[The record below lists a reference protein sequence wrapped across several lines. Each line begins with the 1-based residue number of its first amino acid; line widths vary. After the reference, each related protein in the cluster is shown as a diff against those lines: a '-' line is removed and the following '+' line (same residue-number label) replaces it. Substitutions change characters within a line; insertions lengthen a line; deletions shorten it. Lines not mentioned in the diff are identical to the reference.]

1 MFEVK
6 LLTPTAKM
14 PTRGSEQAAGLDL
27 YADDI
32 GWEGAEVKHGE
43 TTTISTGIAV
53 KIPEGFVGLI
63 KPRSGLAFRDA
74 VDSMAGV
81 IDSDYRGE
89 VKVLLTVHD
98 TDYRYDVS
106 QGDRI
111 AQLLIMPILMC
122 TPIQVDE
129 LDVTERGTNGLGSTG
144 K

>member
-27 YADDI
+27 YADNSGSVDPDCVD
-32 GWEGAEVKHGE
+32 AF
-43 TTTISTGIAV
+43 STGIAI

-63 KPRSGLAFRDA
+63 KPRSGLAFRGG

-89 VKVLLTVHD
+89 IKVLLTAHNTDSVHINK
-98 TDYRYDVS
+98 
-106 QGDRI
+106 GDRI
-111 AQLLIMPILMC
+111 AQLLILPVMMV

-129 LDVTERGTNGLGSTG
+129 LDATERGDNGLGSTG

>member
-1 MFEVK
+1 MIEVK

-27 YADDI
+27 YAD
-32 GWEGAEVKHGE
+32 EGGVVESGQTRVFC
-43 TTTISTGIAV
+43 TGMAI
-53 KIPEGFVGLI
+53 KIPEGFVGLV
-63 KPRSGLAFRDA
+63 KPRSGLAFREG

-89 VKVLLTVHD
+89 VKILLTEHD
-98 TDYRYDVS
+98 GMNTFIKR
-106 QGDRI
+106 GDRI

-122 TPIQVDE
+122 TPIKVDE
-129 LDVTERGTNGLGSTG
+129 LDETERGDNGFGSSG

>member
-1 MFEVK
+1 MLEVK

-27 YADDI
+27 YADNAATVFDL
-32 GWEGAEVKHGE
+32 E
-43 TTTISTGIAV
+43 TTTFSTGIAI
-53 KIPEGFVGLI
+53 KIPEGFVGLV
-63 KPRSGLAFRDA
+63 KPRSGLAFKYG

-89 VKVLLTVHD
+89 VKVLLTSH
-98 TDYRYDVS
+98 DVS
-106 QGDRI
+106 VIIEKGDRI

-122 TPIQVDE
+122 APIQVDE
-129 LDVTERGTNGLGSTG
+129 LDATERGDSGFGSSG

>member
-1 MFEVK
+1 MIEVK

-27 YADDI
+27 YADDY
-32 GWEGAEVKHGE
+32 GDVYLGSK
-43 TTTISTGIAV
+43 TSISTGIAV

-63 KPRSGLAFRDA
+63 KPRSGLAFNHGI
-74 VDSMAGV
+74 DSMAGV

-89 VKVLLTVHD
+89 VKVLLTSHGD
-98 TDYRYDVS
+98 MTMAIER
-106 QGDRI
+106 GDRI

-129 LDVTERGTNGLGSTG
+129 LDATERGDSGFGSSG